1 MESFFAFFLN
11 NAPLRPLIKMHCSHR
26 SVQAGTSWISVW
38 YFLVEIIIYS
48 LPVAL

>member
-1 MESFFAFFLN
+1 MTLSGPKNQSVL
-11 NAPLRPLIKMHCSHR
+11 LRIAHR
-26 SVQAGTSWISVW
+26 SAQAGTSWISVW